1 MVRYIDGLLL
11 FVLDQMKGERTIS
24 GALHLLKGK
33 KSSQTIQDAK
43 LFRLSFLFG
52 MQKALDR
59 SLVEESVSVLYRNG
73 FLEKVSQD
81 TYKLNEKGNVALEG
95 FLKQHPFPVY
105 LNGWKYHQITDVFW
119 ARISLFMQTLSH
131 SVNNNMNFY
140 PVIRDEQVQEW
151 VRNHFP
157 KKSEEREQIA
167 RSLYEELTQV
177 LRKLPEAHAR
187 LFVLRLSGFH
197 RTGFTFQQSCAT
209 LHISNEQGLLYFYSV
224 IHACITHT
232 RDDPGA
238 FPILSS
244 FVENKRLPVPLTAS
258 TRTTYSLLQKGMTF
272 QQIMDIRRLKR
283 STIEDHIVEIA
294 INVADFSIDSF
305 VSKESQ
311 EAILKASNETNSQKL
326 KTIRD
331 HLNDRY
337 GYFEIRLT
345 LCKEGV

>member
-11 FVLDQMKGERTIS
+11 FVLNQMNGERTIS

-52 MQKALDR
+52 MQRTLDR
-59 SLVEESVSVLYRNG
+59 SHIEESVSILYNNG
-73 FLEKVSQD
+73 FLERTSQD
-81 TYKLNEKGNVALEG
+81 TYKLNEKGKVSLEG

-105 LNGWKYHQITDVFW
+105 LNGWKYHQITEDFW

-131 SVNNNMNFY
+131 SVNSNMNFY
-140 PVIRDEQVQEW
+140 PVIRDELTQEW
-151 VRNHFP
+151 VRKHFP
-157 KKSEEREQIA
+157 AKPEKRMKVA
-167 RSLYEELTQV
+167 RNLYKELTKV
-177 LRKLPEAHAR
+177 LGTLPEPHAR
-187 LFVLRLSGFH
+187 IFVLRLSGFH
-197 RTGFTFQQSCAT
+197 RTGLTLQQSCSS
-209 LHISNEQGLLYFYSV
+209 LNISNEEGSMMFYGV

-232 RDDPGA
+232 RDDPKTYPV
-238 FPILSS
+238 FSS

-272 QQIMDIRRLKR
+272 QQIMEIRKLKK
-283 STIEDHIVEIA
+283 STIEDHVVEIA
-294 INVADFSIDSF
+294 INVADFSIDAF

-311 EAILKASNETNSQKL
+311 KDILKASNETNSQRL

-331 HLNDRY
+331 HLNDKY